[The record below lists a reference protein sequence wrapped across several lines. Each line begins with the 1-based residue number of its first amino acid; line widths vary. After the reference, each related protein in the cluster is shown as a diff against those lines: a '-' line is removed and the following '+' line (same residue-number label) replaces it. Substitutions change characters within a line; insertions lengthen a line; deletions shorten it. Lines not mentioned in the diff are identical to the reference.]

1 MRIVFFISNFFK
13 RKIIPVI
20 GMLILLILAGCSDS
34 SIPKPKAYFRIALPE
49 KEYKPIIANFPYE
62 FEIPTYSVLIPDSNE
77 HAEPFWANLYFARFN
92 AGIHLT
98 YKPIQGNIANLLED
112 SRTMAYK
119 HSIKADA
126 IDEKIFVNDSTK
138 IFGTVYIIQGNTA
151 SQVQFYI
158 TDSVKHFLRGALYFS
173 NHPNKDSLAP
183 VVNFLTDDIV
193 KLIETTWWKAKK

>member
-1 MRIVFFISNFFK
+1 
-13 RKIIPVI
+13 
-20 GMLILLILAGCSDS
+20 MLILLILSGCSDS

-49 KEYKPIIANFPYE
+49 KEFKPVVVDFPYE
-62 FEIPTYSVLIPDSNE
+62 FQIPAYSVFIPDTNE
-77 HAEPFWANLYFARFN
+77 NAEPYWANLYFTQFN
-92 AGIHLT
+92 AGVHLT
-98 YKPIQGNIANLLED
+98 YKPIAGNIANLLED

-158 TDSVKHFLRGALYFS
+158 TDSVNHFLRGALYFS

-193 KLIETTWWKAKK
+193 KLIETTRWKAKK